1 VVVGSGSESSGGE
14 DGCVEG
20 PCPQAECTG
29 SVSPRIFLSDLL
41 PEINSFGGFFDTA
54 VGNSGNADSDKVSV
68 AVVLCPLLVH
78 GVAGSWRGRENAGS
92 GFAGS

>member
-1 VVVGSGSESSGGE
+1 MVVGSGSESSGGE

-20 PCPQAECTG
+20 PCPQAGRTG
-29 SVSPRIFLSDLL
+29 SVSPRMFLSDLL
-41 PEINSFGGFFDTA
+41 PEINSFGGFFETA

-68 AVVLCPLLVH
+68 AVVLCTLLVH
-78 GVAGSWRGRENAGS
+78 GVAGFRRGQEGAGV